1 MNWLRRKLKNFIFP
15 ENEVEASDRQST
27 KLSRLSIRGGG
38 EFEDRNCLRFH
49 VYNAQGGKIV
59 QVFEYDSKRDENRSS
74 LYVVEANEN
83 FGDNIGKII
92 FMEMLKK
99 G

>member
-1 MNWLRRKLKNFIFP
+1 MNWIRRKLLNFLYP
-15 ENEVEASDRQST
+15 DEEVEAKSPRPARLTVSSDGHR
-27 KLSRLSIRGGG
+27 
-38 EFEDRNCLRFH
+38 FDDNNCLRFH

-59 QVFEYDSKRDENRSS
+59 QVYHYDRKRDENTTN
-74 LYVVEANEN
+74 LYVIEN
-83 FGDNIGKII
+83 DEKFGENIGQII

>member
-15 ENEVEASDRQST
+15 DDECEQLEVSKPARLGIVSDGHR
-27 KLSRLSIRGGG
+27 
-38 EFEDRNCLRFH
+38 FDDNNCLRFH

-59 QVFEYDSKRDENRSS
+59 QVYHYDRKRDENTTN
-74 LYVVEANEN
+74 LYVIDNDEK
-83 FGDNIGKII
+83 FGENIGQII

>member
-1 MNWLRRKLKNFIFP
+1 MMNWLRRKLKNFIFP
-15 ENEVEASDRQST
+15 EDDCESPRPARLTIGSDRH
-27 KLSRLSIRGGG
+27 R
-38 EFEDRNCLRFH
+38 FDDDNCLRFH

-59 QVFEYDSKRDENRSS
+59 QVYQHDRKRDETSTN
-74 LYVVEANEN
+74 LYVIDNDEN